1 VDDWRVSR
9 ETYSFCFV
17 CFILNAD
24 RIDTSGKVEMASHR
38 AEADGK
44 MKKYGK
50 KRQMQG

>member
-1 VDDWRVSR
+1 MDDWRVSR

-44 MKKYGK
+44 MERK
-50 KRQMQG
+50 